1 MIKKKSCC
9 SSKSFQKEELKMRRT
24 GIILFIGGFILLAGL
39 NVDAEIKNPD
49 TFILATYGTLRTLDP
64 AACYDDTGSQRIWNI
79 YETLVF
85 FDGSKTDQ
93 FIPVLATEVP
103 TLENGGI
110 SADGKT
116 YIFKIRTGVKFHEG
130 GKLTPDDVVYS
141 FKRNMIVDPDGGPMW
156 MLLEALTGKGSTR
169 DHTGK
174 IIDGI
179 FETIDKAIEAKG
191 DTVIFHLPRPY
202 PPLMGILAYTAS
214 SILDKQWAIS
224 IGCWDGNIKNAATYN
239 NPAPGHEPLQK
250 IENGTGPFRMKL
262 WEPSKQFVFERF
274 DGYWGSKPALKSAI
288 VKYVKE
294 WSTRKLM
301 LQNGDADRVTV
312 DIPYVPEVE
321 AMKGLKLYKV
331 PQLSVSVALFCQK
344 VDPTGN
350 PNIGSGKLD
359 GEGIPPEFFS
369 DIYVRKAFLHAI
381 DRKTY
386 EADVFNG
393 LVIMPTSPNIEGLP
407 YSRQVPVYE
416 FDLKRSKEYLK
427 KAWGGKL
434 WQKGFKMIIAHNT
447 GNEMREAAAVMLA
460 ENIMSVNP
468 KFRIEVRNVEWKD
481 YLVQYRSYMYPIFII
496 GWAADYADPH
506 NFLYTFMHSQGV
518 YGRFMAYKNEEVDR
532 LCEAGIATVDPVK
545 REHIYAKLQQ
555 LWYEEAVGIPLYQ
568 QINVRA
574 YRDWVHGYVPNA
586 MLTDAWED
594 LKRIRKK

>member
-1 MIKKKSCC
+1 
-9 SSKSFQKEELKMRRT
+9 MRRIA
-24 GIILFIGGFILLAGL
+24 IILFIGGFILLAGL
-39 NVDAEIKNPD
+39 NVDAEVKNPN

-64 AACYDDTGSQRIWNI
+64 AACYDTTGSQRIWNL

-85 FDGSKTDQ
+85 FDGSNTDA

-116 YIFKIRTGVKFHEG
+116 YTFKIRTGVKFHEG

-141 FKRNMIVDPDGGPMW
+141 FKRNMIADPDGGPMW

-191 DTVIFHLPRPY
+191 DSVIFHLPRPY

-214 SILDKQWAIS
+214 SILDQQWAVS
-224 IGCWDGNIKNAATYN
+224 KGCWDGNIKNAAIYN

-274 DGYWGSKPALKSAI
+274 DGYWGAKPALKSAI

-350 PNIGSGKLD
+350 PNIGSGILD
-359 GEGIPPEFFS
+359 GKGVPPDFFS
-369 DIYVRKAFLHAI
+369 DIYVRKAFLHAM

-407 YSRQVPVYE
+407 YHREVPVYE
-416 FDLKRSKEYLK
+416 FNLEKSKEYLK

-434 WQKGFKMIIAHNT
+434 WQKGFK
-447 GNEMREAAAVMLA
+447 MREAAAVMLA

-481 YLVQYRSYMYPIFII
+481 YLVQYRNYMYPIFIT
-496 GWAADYADPH
+496 GWGADYADPH

-545 REHIYAKLQQ
+545 REHIYTKLQQ

-594 LKRIRKK
+594 LKRIRKE